1 MVHMP
6 PYFRNP
12 PRYIRSSHTD
22 IININVGSGCGGHV
36 HHCSGGW
43 GMSKGMSTM
52 FGIGLLTSFLGN
64 LFNRGNSQATMIQ
77 QPMFMMPQQPMLY
90 GYNNYNMGYNAGLY
104 TPGSANGMQNS
115 GYNAGFNQGL
125 YGSTNPYGQ
134 YSNMQGQYGQ
144 QQQTLATK
152 ANELVSMVKDLGND
166 YGFTFGENEE
176 IPKMSA
182 DGQQYT
188 YKGKTFDTVT
198 DLRNFIE
205 KQEGLGCTPNS
216 PLAQDDTEIVS
227 ETPIVINGNEDTE
240 SEETTSTNPTTAN
253 RPNVTDEEPAEDVS
267 SQSNQS
273 TQNVKPETTPVST
286 RPTLS
291 GKVMTKEQSEIM
303 FAELNEVFG
312 EIPAGVELN
321 SDGTYNYGKYQNIGI
336 NALKYAV
343 SAKKNYESTPETK
356 VDYNNFVNNYNGRIY
371 SDGQLSITKQQIS
384 NTETLG
390 AFLVRNNPETSI
402 ELGKISAEDFE
413 KTFKNML
420 EDNVKN
426 AKNSITLEKFIKY
439 HQAYEANAKNGILRR
454 DNERQKYETVDIT
467 SADSANLRNM
477 FSAMSNGKNTLS
489 KEQYVKF
496 MTELFSHHNGK
507 LTRAQ
512 FDDFCV
518 NWINKN
524 N

>member
-77 QPMFMMPQQPMLY
+77 QPMFIMPQQPMLY

-205 KQEGLGCTPNS
+205 NQEGLGCLPNS
-216 PLAQDDTEIVS
+216 PLTHNDEEIVT
-227 ETPIVINGNEDTE
+227 ETPIVINSGEDTE
-240 SEETTSTNPTTAN
+240 SNDEVTTSN
-253 RPNVTDEEPAEDVS
+253 S
-267 SQSNQS
+267 STSNQTSVASEEAPENVS
-273 TQNVKPETTPVST
+273 TPNNQQPQNVKPETKPTST
-286 RPTLS
+286 RPALP
-291 GKVMTKEQSEIM
+291 GKVMTQAQSEIM
-303 FAELNEVFG
+303 FKELEKIFG
-312 EIPAGVELN
+312 EIPTGVELN
-321 SDGTYNYGKYQNIGI
+321 PDGTYNYGKYQNIGI
-336 NALKYAV
+336 DALKYAV
-343 SAKKNYESTPETK
+343 TAKKNYEANPETK
-356 VDYNNFVNNYNGRIY
+356 VDYNNYLNNYKDRIY

-413 KTFKNML
+413 KTFKNMY

-426 AKNSITLEKFIKY
+426 AKNTISLEEFIKY
-439 HQAYEANAKNGILRR
+439 HKDYELNAKDGILRR
-454 DNERQKYETVDIT
+454 DTERAKYETVDIT
-467 SADSANLRNM
+467 AADTANLKNI
-477 FSAMSNGKNTLS
+477 FNAISKGKNTLT

-496 MTELFSHHNGK
+496 MTELFSQNNGR
-507 LTRAQ
+507 LTRAEL
-512 FDDFCV
+512 DDFCV
-518 NWINKN
+518 KWINQK
-524 N
+524 